1 MPNVSYPFDT
11 TGLLAS
17 NLIAGEA
24 HTLTEI
30 NANTYR
36 ILIPEFAP
44 FYLDNFVLEHV
55 DQLGAITTLQEGI
68 HYILCLPYIG
78 AVRSTG
84 KMIYG
89 GVSITDLIVNGTVRV
104 TYQTI
109 GGDWT
114 ADASYVLNALAE
126 QVYNPRTTV
135 WDVVTNKPNQFPPT
149 VHNQHMDNV
158 FGHQVLIDAID
169 GLADTIVTS
178 SQSAAPSL
186 VSHLLDDQNPHF
198 VTPAQLGLGNIE
210 NLPLASDAEV
220 MARAHVDKY
229 ITLRQLLLLLP

>member
-30 NANTYR
+30 NANAYR
-36 ILIPEFAP
+36 VLVPEFAP
-44 FYLDNFVLEHV
+44 FYLDNFALEHV
-55 DQLGAITTLQEGI
+55 DQLGAVTPLQEGV
-68 HYILCLPYIG
+68 HFILCLPYIG

-89 GVSITDLIVNGTVRV
+89 GISITDLITNGTVRV

-114 ADASYVLNALAE
+114 ADSNYVLNALAE

-149 VHNQHMDNV
+149 VHNQHMDTV
-158 FGHQVLIDAID
+158 FGHEVLINAIN
-169 GLADTIVTS
+169 GLANTIAS
-178 SQSAAPSL
+178 GPQNQQPYL
-186 VSHLLDDQNPHF
+186 IGHLLDDQNPHF
-198 VTPAQLGLGNIE
+198 VTAEQIGLGNVQ
-210 NLPLASDAEV
+210 NLPMASDAEV